1 MSMRRIS
8 IRLSEADPDDAVIL
22 ELWDK
27 TVPKRRAGMLR
38 RILKAGLRTC
48 VDASSASE
56 DGRLSAAQRDSP
68 APAAAHGSSKSIGKK
83 PLSALS
89 GLLTGD

>member
-8 IRLSEADPDDAVIL
+8 IRLSEDDPDDAAVL
-22 ELWDK
+22 ALWDG
-27 TVPKRRAGMLR
+27 TVPLRRAATLRHVLHAGMR
-38 RILKAGLRTC
+38 NSAPVSPVHADEQRAGH
-48 VDASSASE
+48 ASDSGPIPPRSSE
-56 DGRLSAAQRDSP
+56 QN
-68 APAAAHGSSKSIGKK
+68 GKK